1 MLNSRIKTRQVPL
14 REDAVT
20 SRRTFLRGSATAA
33 GALVIGLTLDL
44 KGARAA
50 GGPDLS
56 KAPAKPNAFVRIAA
70 DDTVTVVIKHLDM
83 GQGNTTGLATIVAE
97 ELDADWAQMR
107 AVFAPAD
114 ASLYNNLAF
123 GPIQGTGG
131 STAVANSWIQLRKA
145 GAAARAMLVAAAS
158 AEWGVPAGEI
168 TIEKGVMRHKSGKE
182 GRFGAFAAKAA
193 VQPVPENPALKDPA
207 AFRLIGTTLPRL
219 DSKAKTDGTA
229 QYALDVR
236 RPGQLTAL
244 VARAPRFGATLKSVD
259 DTAAKAVPGVV
270 QVVRIPSGVAVV
282 ARDTWSAMKGREALT
297 LTWDDAGAE
306 RQSTESQQAAY
317 KALADKPGLV
327 ASQRGDAAGAI
338 NGAAKVLEAEFSFPY
353 LAHAPME
360 PLNATIERAGDGSY
374 DIYAGSQFQT
384 IEQAVAAGIL
394 GTTADKVRITTLW
407 AGGSFG
413 RRATASA
420 DYIAEAA
427 AILKATG
434 EKAPIHLVWTREDDI
449 TGGYYR
455 PAAYHRIR
463 AGLDAKGA
471 ITGWEHRIVGKSI
484 IIGTPL
490 EAMMVKDGVDATTV
504 EGASDTPYALPAY
517 RFEVHN
523 AREGVPVLWWRSVG
537 HSHTAQAMEVFVDE
551 LAHAAGQDPVA
562 YRLGLLKQAPRLSDA
577 LTLAAEKAGW
587 SARDQKPGRG
597 YGVAAHES
605 FGSYVAMVADVTAEA
620 GKVKVNRIVAAVDV
634 GVAVNPD
641 VIRAQVEGAVGFAL
655 SSVLRNRITF
665 KDGEVQ
671 EKNFD
676 AYEPTRMSE
685 MPKVEVHIV
694 PSAAAPTGIG
704 EPGVPVLA
712 PAIANAV
719 FAATGQRL
727 RSLPLDVAGLRGV

>member
-1 MLNSRIKTRQVPL
+1 MLNHRLKDR
-14 REDAVT
+14 DAGT
-20 SRRTFLRGSATAA
+20 SSRRAFLRGTAA
-33 GALVIGLTLDL
+33 AGGALVIGLTLDPR
-44 KGARAA
+44 GTRAA

-70 DDTVTVVIKHLDM
+70 DDTVSVVIKHLDM

-145 GAAARAMLVAAAS
+145 GAAARAMLVAAA
-158 AEWGVPAGEI
+158 AEEWTVPAGEI
-168 TIEKGVMRHKSGKE
+168 TVEKGVLRHASGKE
-182 GRFGAFAAKAA
+182 ARFGAFAAKAA
-193 VQPVPENPALKDPA
+193 LQPIPENPTLKDPS
-207 AFRLIGTTLPRL
+207 AFRLIGTKLPRL
-219 DSKAKTDGTA
+219 DSNAKTDGSA

-259 DTAAKAVPGVV
+259 DAAARAVPGVV

-282 ARDTWSAMKGREALT
+282 ARDTWSAMKGREALK

-306 RQSTESQQAAY
+306 RQSTESQTAAY
-317 KALADKPGLV
+317 KAMADKPGLV
-327 ASQRGDAAGAI
+327 ASKSGDAAGAI
-338 NGAAKVLEAEFSFPY
+338 KGAAKVLEAEFSFPY

-360 PLNATIERAGDGSY
+360 PLNATIERAADGSY

-484 IIGTPL
+484 IIGTAL

-537 HSHTAQAMEVFVDE
+537 HSHTAQAMEVFIDE

-562 YRLGLLKQAPRLSDA
+562 YRLGLLRQAPRLSAA
-577 LTLAAEKAGW
+577 LALAAEKAGW
-587 SARDQKPGRG
+587 SARKTKPGRG

-605 FGSYVAMVADVTAEA
+605 FGSYVAMVADVSAEA

-641 VIRAQVEGAVGFAL
+641 IIRAQVEGAVGFAL
-655 SSVLRNRITF
+655 SAVLRNKITF

-704 EPGVPVLA
+704 EPGVPVLG
-712 PAIANAV
+712 PAISNAV

-727 RSLPLDVAGLRGV
+727 RSLPLDLTALRGV

>member
-1 MLNSRIKTRQVPL
+1 MLNRSLKTRN
-14 REDAVT
+14 DAVP
-20 SRRTFLRGSATAA
+20 SRRAFLRGTAA
-33 GALVIGLTLDL
+33 AGGALVIGLHLDP
-44 KGARAA
+44 KGARANS
-50 GGPDLS
+50 GPDLS

-145 GAAARAMLVAAAS
+145 GAAARAMLIAAA
-158 AEWGVPAGEI
+158 AGEWKVPAAEI
-168 TIEKGVMRHKSGKE
+168 TIEKGVLRHAGGKE
-182 GRFGAFAAKAA
+182 ARFGAFAAKAA
-193 VQPVPENPALKDPA
+193 VQPIPENPVLKDPS
-207 AFRLIGTTLPRL
+207 AFRLIGTKLPRL
-219 DSKAKTDGTA
+219 DSKSKTDGSA

-282 ARDTWSAMKGREALT
+282 AKDTWSAMKGREALK

-317 KALADKPGLV
+317 KAMADKPGLV
-327 ASQRGDAAGAI
+327 ASKRGDAAGAI
-338 NGAAKVLEAEFSFPY
+338 KGAAKVLEAEFSFPY

-360 PLNATIERAGDGSY
+360 PLNATIERAADGAY

-394 GTTADKVRITTLW
+394 GTTADKIRITTLW

-484 IIGTPL
+484 IIGTAL

-562 YRLGLLKQAPRLSDA
+562 YRLGLLSQAPRLSAA

-587 SARDQKPGRG
+587 SAREQKPGRG

-641 VIRAQVEGAVGFAL
+641 IIRAQVEGAVGFAL
-655 SSVLRNRITF
+655 SAVLRNRITF

-712 PAIANAV
+712 PAISNAV

-727 RSLPLDVAGLRGV
+727 RSLPLDLTALRGV

>member
-1 MLNSRIKTRQVPL
+1 MLNHRIKTRGDV
-14 REDAVT
+14 VS
-20 SRRTFLRGSATAA
+20 SRRAFLRGTAA
-33 GALVIGLTLDL
+33 AGGALVIGLHLDP

-56 KAPAKPNAFVRIAA
+56 KAPARPNAFVRIAA

-145 GAAARAMLVAAAS
+145 GAAARAMLVAAA
-158 AEWGVPAGEI
+158 AEEWKMPAGEI
-168 TIEKGVMRHKSGKE
+168 AIEKGVLRHASGRQA
-182 GRFGAFAAKAA
+182 RFGAFAAKAA
-193 VQPVPENPALKDPA
+193 VQPVPENPTLKDPS
-207 AFRLIGTTLPRL
+207 AFRLIGTKLPRL
-219 DSKAKTDGTA
+219 DSKAKTDGSA

-259 DTAAKAVPGVV
+259 DNAAKAVPGVV

-282 ARDTWSAMKGREALT
+282 AKDTWSAMKGREALK

-317 KALADKPGLV
+317 KAMADKPGLV

-338 NGAAKVLEAEFSFPY
+338 KGAAKVLEAEFSFPY

-360 PLNATIERAGDGSY
+360 PLNATIERAADGGY
-374 DIYAGSQFQT
+374 EIYAGSQFQT

-394 GTTADKVRITTLW
+394 GTTADKIRITTLW

-434 EKAPIHLVWTREDDI
+434 EKNPIHLVWTREDDI

-463 AGLDAKGA
+463 AGLDTKGA

-484 IIGTPL
+484 IIGTAL

-537 HSHTAQAMEVFVDE
+537 HSHTAQAMEGFVDE

-562 YRLGLLKQAPRLSDA
+562 YRLGLLKQAPRLSAA

-587 SARDQKPGRG
+587 SAREQKPGRG

-641 VIRAQVEGAVGFAL
+641 IIRAQVEGAVGFAL
-655 SSVLRNRITF
+655 SAVLRNRITF

-727 RSLPLDVAGLRGV
+727 RSLPLDLTALRGV